1 MTLRAVETFRGE
13 VPLLASRLLPDNAAE
28 AAVNTR
34 LYTGDLEA
42 FKQFAMTHGLANAGP
57 VQTISLMA
65 GQYWLSWDQQVD
77 VARGTVPGDT
87 TYRTYLTGLDAPRF
101 TNLALATTGPEPYP
115 VVTRLLGVPPPDSP
129 PTLVVGVDPTPTSFS
144 VNIFDEGD
152 VLSSNWTVSGFI
164 NQLNFT
170 SNVVQDAVTGNPA
183 PSYQVSIENNTGAPA
198 YAYRNVGIA
207 GSLVSTMSVDFS
219 ISAAQGDDGIV
230 VEIGLGLDVN
240 GSGPR
245 VGVFSDIGSPVLAVL
260 AGSDWGT
267 QSILSSIP
275 VGSGLT
281 RGVWYTLTLQRTVN
295 ADNSTTVTATLY
307 LGSGQLATVTATSAF
322 TDGDYCALLGTTGD
336 DQKNT
341 FYDNLLIQGGGSL
354 NTSITS
360 IATSYVYT
368 YVNDLGE
375 ESAPCLP
382 SNTVLRPDGVSVTV
396 TTATDAPSGTSGD
409 YGIETKRIYR
419 AVTGNTGT
427 VFRFVAEIPLAQADY
442 IDVLTD
448 AELGEVLESDIWAL
462 PPDDLEGILALPNG
476 VMVGFRRNQLCFSA
490 QNQPHAWPVEYR
502 LNTDTDIVGIGN
514 IDTTVVI
521 GTGSFLYV
529 ASGNDP
535 AAYSMSKFE
544 VPISASSKLSFAY
557 IIGLGVVFSSP
568 DGLLACTGVGQV
580 RNLTEKV
587 FTRRQ
592 WQALDPTSIVS
603 VAHNDIYFMMWENG
617 SDKGCYAVD
626 LRSGGFGIVQMAFHA
641 CAVYVDPLEDNF
653 YLVLD
658 EDDEPDD
665 DALPVPAAPPPYV
678 DSRTIYEFEGSDDL
692 MNYRWRSKEWNE
704 PYPSFHPIAQVRR
717 AGGAT
722 GNLIARFYGDGVMLD
737 EILIDGD
744 VEFTLT
750 PPDASYNTFQMEL
763 LGTDPVK
770 VLQAADDV
778 TELG

>member
-1 MTLRAVETFRGE
+1 MRRAIESFRGE
-13 VPLLASRLLPDNAAE
+13 APRVTPRALPDNAAQ
-28 AAVNTR
+28 AAVNAQ
-34 LYTGDLEA
+34 LFTGDLKA
-42 FKQFAMTHGLANAGP
+42 WRQFATTKGLANGGSGP
-57 VQTISLMA
+57 VRTIYLLND
-65 GQYWLSWDQQVD
+65 QWLSWEAEVD
-77 VARGTVPGDT
+77 VARGIIPGDT
-87 TYRTYLTGLDAPRF
+87 TYRTYLTSPDLYTEPRF
-101 TNLALATTGPEPYP
+101 TNYALATTGAEPFP
-115 VVTRLLGVPPPDSP
+115 VATRPLGVPAPTSP
-129 PTLVVGVDPTPTSFS
+129 PTLVTGIDETATTFAVD
-144 VNIFDEGD
+144 ILDEGD
-152 VLSSNWTVSGFI
+152 SLTESWTISGSSPGVSEV
-164 NQLNFT
+164 T
-170 SNVVQDAVTGNPA
+170 QDAVVGNPA
-183 PSYQVSIENNTGAPA
+183 PSYALLANGNAGLPA
-198 YAYRNVGIA
+198 YAYRNFGIA
-207 GSLVSTMSVDFS
+207 SGTVVQVSFDWSYQSGAVDAQMIAGIMTGVLGSGLQVRYDSVFSRFS
-219 ISAAQGDDGIV
+219 ISAGTGWAST
-230 VEIGLGLDVN
+230 
-240 GSGPR
+240 GSSSL
-245 VGVFSDIGSPVLAVL
+245 VSSTISLLAHSTWYTVTVQVIANSD
-260 AGSDWGT
+260 GT
-267 QSILSSIP
+267 Q
-275 VGSGLT
+275 
-281 RGVWYTLTLQRTVN
+281 
-295 ADNSTTVTATLY
+295 TVTASLY
-307 LGSGQLATVTATSAF
+307 LGSGLITSVSITNIFSLGDYVGFVHETSSNSAKTYYDNILVRASGSTGYVPANLAT
-322 TDGDYCALLGTTGD
+322 
-336 DQKNT
+336 N
-341 FYDNLLIQGGGSL
+341 
-354 NTSITS
+354 
-360 IATSYVYT
+360 YVYT
-368 YVNDLGE
+368 FVNDLGE
-375 ESAPCLP
+375 ESAP
-382 SNTVLRPDGVSVTV
+382 SEASATILRPDGISVTV
-396 TTATDAPSGTSGD
+396 TTPVVVPSGVSSD
-409 YGIETKRIYR
+409 YAITTKRIYR
-419 AVTGNTGT
+419 AATGNVGT
-427 VFRFVAEIPLAQADY
+427 EFLFVAEIALSTADY
-442 IDVLTD
+442 VDVLTD
-448 AELGEVLESDIWAL
+448 AQLGEALETELWDL

-476 VMVGFRRNQLCFSA
+476 VMVGFRRNQLCLSA
-490 QNQPHAWPVEYR
+490 QNRPHAWPVSYR
-502 LNTDTDIVGIGN
+502 LTTDTDIVGIGN
-514 IDTTVVI
+514 VDTTVVI
-521 GTGSFLYV
+521 GTESFVYI
-529 ASGNDP
+529 ASGSEP